1 MVLFEKSGDGDIF
14 EDDLQGNSDEM
25 DEDDEALMA
34 AFAGLDALG
43 SLDGPTKDISIDE
56 SNALDDMIK
65 DLNDISSVDQSAEPK
80 KDKSAEEEIK
90 LYAEMLGEL
99 SDKGEEGIYD
109 DLRLDLT
116 ASGYSGLQ
124 DLLENIEDDDN
135 DEDER
140 IPDPTQEVDLVAE
153 IASEDLFDRV
163 MNEALQ
169 EAKAKSPDIEI
180 ADVDADAEMM
190 AEINALFDKAAQE
203 MKQAAAVIKKD
214 QDILSQEYS
223 KLRAEK
229 IREEE
234 ERIRQGEEQVQ
245 KMVKKVEKEANEVQ
259 IAMKELEAAK
269 AAADKL
275 NQDPIMKALNFK
287 ETGIVK
293 QGAFALALLCGVRAL
308 GDLIQIGG
316 VAGNEHAFLAGV
328 QAIIAAVAAVYYFF
342 F

>member
-1 MVLFEKSGDGDIF
+1 
-14 EDDLQGNSDEM
+14 
-25 DEDDEALMA
+25 
-34 AFAGLDALG
+34 
-43 SLDGPTKDISIDE
+43 
-56 SNALDDMIK
+56 
-65 DLNDISSVDQSAEPK
+65 
-80 KDKSAEEEIK
+80 
-90 LYAEMLGEL
+90 
-99 SDKGEEGIYD
+99 
-109 DLRLDLT
+109 
-116 ASGYSGLQ
+116 
-124 DLLENIEDDDN
+124 
-135 DEDER
+135 
-140 IPDPTQEVDLVAE
+140 
-153 IASEDLFDRV
+153 

>member
-135 DEDER
+135 DED
-140 IPDPTQEVDLVAE
+140 
-153 IASEDLFDRV
+153 
-163 MNEALQ
+163 
-169 EAKAKSPDIEI
+169 
-180 ADVDADAEMM
+180 
-190 AEINALFDKAAQE
+190 
-203 MKQAAAVIKKD
+203 
-214 QDILSQEYS
+214 
-223 KLRAEK
+223 
-229 IREEE
+229 
-234 ERIRQGEEQVQ
+234 
-245 KMVKKVEKEANEVQ
+245 
-259 IAMKELEAAK
+259 
-269 AAADKL
+269 
-275 NQDPIMKALNFK
+275 
-287 ETGIVK
+287 
-293 QGAFALALLCGVRAL
+293 VRSYISL
-308 GDLIQIGG
+308 DS
-316 VAGNEHAFLAGV
+316 HS
-328 QAIIAAVAAVYYFF
+328 
-342 F
+342 